1 MRVTFVNAPF
11 VHSEHSSPENN
22 FRFDGILPEKQYF
35 TDANFRAFVNTYN
48 REVKARFGVRAGSR

>member
-1 MRVTFVNAPF
+1 MRVTFVNAPL

-22 FRFDGILPEKQYF
+22 FRFDGILPEKQYY